1 LQNNTVTGTYY
12 QSGNS
17 TAPVNSILV
26 NCQQVRYT
34 TTDVY
39 VNATEFQLIQLVF
52 FTGDGNT
59 NNAGN
64 QNAIYKL
71 PLTPT
76 QKILERFRQ
85 LLLVTLE
92 FLLMRRF

>member
-1 LQNNTVTGTYY
+1 MQP
-12 QSGNS
+12 NS
-17 TAPVNSILV
+17 SLSNW
-26 NCQQVRYT
+26 Y
-34 TTDVY
+34 
-39 VNATEFQLIQLVF
+39 F
-52 FTGDGNT
+52 FGDGNT

-92 FLLMRRF
+92 FLLMVFRF